1 MTQVSRWKLRPE
13 VWNQI
18 FDILL
23 EAIAKT
29 GSKEKANTLIGFL
42 LTPTEKIVLAKRIVA
57 ALLLE
62 KGASYQDIFQV
73 VHLSTATVS
82 KIKNRLE
89 ENNQH
94 KTLIRRLLSD
104 RMLKKGVDS
113 FLNSLVKVL
122 ASYGKGSRSWR
133 QLTREI
139 DKDLREQIL

>member
-73 VHLSTATVS
+73 VNLSTATVS

-104 RMLKKGVDS
+104 RMLKKGFDS
-113 FLNSLVKVL
+113 FLNGLVKVL